1 MNKKLLTTLLLCIFT
16 IEPIC
21 WAEEV
26 IVGANGQARYS
37 NQKIQVVNK
46 KDIRMDNQ
54 TNQNAKSI
62 NDNQSLN
69 RNVEQ
74 VTSEKIQ
81 ELAKPYQ
88 KKNLQLINKEKK
100 KRHWDNFPK
109 KTDWKQISDKTYK
122 IPLLGGDYILWD
134 TASSYIENV
143 NVVNTQ
149 YATEYDK
156 NNVCKGVIKI
166 VQYDATTFA
175 FYEYRIDI
183 NDIMNLKLTHIML
196 LYGDKHKAAFVYTV
210 DGEIRSCSLDNKLY
224 SVNLPIVPSVPTI
237 DYSAIAKGTQAK
249 NTQAKSN
256 ETSKDDATS
265 TLKAI
270 GGVIAAPFEDAM
282 MLLAI
287 LALGIFLKGNNPP

>member
-1 MNKKLLTTLLLCIFT
+1 MNKKLLTTFLLCIFT
-16 IEPIC
+16 FEPMC
-21 WAEEV
+21 WAEEI

-100 KRHWDNFPK
+100 KRHWDDFPK
-109 KTDWKQISDKTYK
+109 RTDWKQISDTTYK

-134 TASSYIENV
+134 STIPYIKGNNSEHIR
-143 NVVNTQ
+143 

-156 NNVCKGVIKI
+156 NNACKGFIKM
-166 VQYDATTFA
+166 VEYDAITCA

-183 NDIMNLKLTHIML
+183 NDKNNLKLTHIML
-196 LYGDKHKAAFVYTV
+196 LYNDKRKASFVYTV
-210 DGEIRSCSLDNKLY
+210 DGKIRSCSLDNKLY

-237 DYSAIAKGTQAK
+237 DYSAIAKS
-249 NTQAKSN
+249 TQAKSN
-256 ETSKDDATS
+256 KTSKDNAAS
-265 TLKAI
+265 PLKAV
-270 GGVIAAPFEDAM
+270 GRVVAAPFEDAM

-287 LALGIFLKGNNPP
+287 LAFSIFVKGNNPP